1 MDSAGNMRRTVRAS
15 PWRRVTPLPPSR
27 SPPGLTATPPAR
39 TTRPAAATPPRS
51 PARRRRGRGG
61 GRQDRASGLRRL
73 GFTMGRHPGRTCVKR
88 KMSIHCR
95 SFSLSRAGPRRINEA
110 PQAQWYVI
118 VIGLLREAAPWSRPP
133 DASPGSLPEVSR
145 YYLPVPRK
153 HALRRHAFLSHGLS
167 ESAHTTGAHLPRR
180 KARAR
185 QGGASGRVLPRHIRL
200 ALGIRRDPPP
210 PATGR
215 ADDGRAVP
223 PERNV
228 QHLTA
233 LGAAVLHQGF
243 SGSNR
248 SRSAGRSSRG
258 VPSSTAVTAHG
269 RPSHTVT
276 RYQVWAAIGTPHR
289 NRPRRS

>member
-167 ESAHTTGAHLPRR
+167 ESAHTTGGIYQDGKLARVKGAHQAESSHATYASLSASAETHPRR
-180 KARAR
+180 PQAGQTTGVPSRTREMSRSSPHSGQQSCIRASPAPTGR
-185 QGGASGRVLPRHIRL
+185 GLRGGLREAS
-200 ALGIRRDPPP
+200 PPP
-210 PATGR
+210 PPSPPMAAPATR
-215 ADDGRAVP
+215 
-223 PERNV
+223 
-228 QHLTA
+228 
-233 LGAAVLHQGF
+233 
-243 SGSNR
+243 
-248 SRSAGRSSRG
+248 
-258 VPSSTAVTAHG
+258 
-269 RPSHTVT
+269 
-276 RYQVWAAIGTPHR
+276 
-289 NRPRRS
+289 